1 MNLLEYTLKLNDR
14 MTAVLDK
21 VGARVDSVSSKGR
34 KMKDDMEHVNSA
46 SFGGIMSKLKNL
58 AAIVGIGTAAGKS
71 FKLGMENEVKGI
83 SFEVMFGSAD
93 KAKEM
98 IDSITAYA
106 SKAYGTAAISQAV
119 QLQSGFD
126 IASTEIMTNLRA
138 IGDIAMGDVNKF
150 NSLNLAFSQ
159 MSSTGQLLGGDL
171 LQMINAGFNPLVQMS
186 KTTGKSIA
194 QLKEEQGKGLITANM
209 VKQAFYDAAGAGG
222 QYENM
227 INRIADS
234 ARGLADSAFAKIE
247 KRMLQFYNW
256 IEPLWKS
263 ILGVVN
269 DLLDDP
275 IATIGRLFDKA
286 TTAFPVISTVII
298 ATTTAL
304 VAHKLAYVG
313 LAVAQGVISVIKGAL
328 VAYELVVFA
337 VQNATSIWTAAQ
349 WLLNVA
355 LTANPIGLI
364 IAAIVA
370 LIAAITFV
378 IIKTEG
384 WGKTWDN
391 VMKVAGLSIE
401 LFKAGVEL
409 KWLQIKDAFIS
420 GFEVIEKGWY
430 KLQSLWNEDSA
441 NEGLAKLESQRNQRA
456 QEIAKVQGKVDSL
469 RKSISAVDVWQ
480 VKWSDTTFSD
490 IAKSINNKLGI
501 STAKIAGTD
510 GSDGTGTGGGL
521 GKNGAGG
528 NVGKETAN
536 SISTGGSKTTHI
548 TINLGKLVETISIA
562 KDGFRESAE
571 SMRDMVVDELTRAL
585 TMSQQQ

>member
-14 MTAVLDK
+14 MTSVLNK
-21 VGARVDSVSSKGR
+21 IGAQVDDVSSKGR
-34 KMKDDMEHVNSA
+34 KRKTDVESVNNA
-46 SFGGIMSKLKNL
+46 SFSGVLSKLKSL
-58 AAIVGIGTAAGKS
+58 AAIVGVGAAAGKS

-83 SFEVMFGSAD
+83 SFEVMLGSAD

-119 QLQSGFD
+119 QLQSGFN
-126 IASTEIMTNLRA
+126 IASTEIMSNLKVL
-138 IGDIAMGDVNKF
+138 GDIAMGDVNKF

-159 MSSTGQLLGGDL
+159 MSSTGQLMGQDL

-194 QLKEEQGKGLITANM
+194 KLKEEMGKGLITANM

-256 IEPLWKS
+256 VEPLWKS

-269 DLLDDP
+269 ELLDDP
-275 IATIGRLFDKA
+275 IATIGRLLDKA
-286 TTAFPVISTVII
+286 TSAFPIISTVII
-298 ATTTAL
+298 AATTAL

-313 LAVAQGVISVIKGAL
+313 LAVAQGVISVLKGAL
-328 VAYELVVFA
+328 VAYEMVIFA
-337 VQNATSIWTAAQ
+337 VRNATSIWTAAQ

-364 IAAIVA
+364 IAAIAA
-370 LIAAITFV
+370 LIAVIAFV

-391 VMKVAGLSIE
+391 VMKVAGLSID

-441 NEGLAKLESQRNQRA
+441 NEGLAKLESQRNKRA
-456 QEIAKVQGKVDSL
+456 QEIAKAQGKVKSL
-469 RKSISAVDVWQ
+469 SKAIQAVDVWQ
-480 VKWSDTTFSD
+480 VKWNDTSFSD
-490 IAKSINNKLGI
+490 IAKGINNKLGI
-501 STAKIAGTD
+501 NAPTVPGA
-510 GSDGTGTGGGL
+510 SDGTGVGGGL

-528 NVGKETAN
+528 SVGKETAN

-548 TINLGKLVETISIA
+548 TINLGKLVETISMA